1 MQKANISE
9 EQICDILNLT
19 RNELQKLI
27 ESQKSNM
34 IQLRKIEEHKIM
46 TKIAESLGAVYIYIY
61 IYRKI

>member
-34 IQLRKIEEHKIM
+34 IQLRKN
-46 TKIAESLGAVYIYIY
+46 
-61 IYRKI
+61 